1 MWTSAA
7 KRPWHDWRKPSPL
20 PTGSAPWTR
29 TGWSPWNQYWRTGK
43 HSRPRTPKP
52 SLSVA
57 PSQPFEVAI
66 SVSFHG
72 REKGLKRG
80 ARTFPRSPR
89 GVSGFIPSLVRY
101 GSYRSFKI
109 LQASQCNKNSV
120 RIDNHLQG
128 PTWTYCS
135 TPAILPFLLFLQH
148 YKFVPC
154 VGSLRLLLSFSWIA
168 CLLGISPL

>member
-29 TGWSPWNQYWRTGK
+29 KGWSPWNQYWRTGK
-43 HSRPRTPKP
+43 TLEAAYPEA
-52 SLSVA
+52 LSVA

-80 ARTFPRSPR
+80 ARTCPRSPR

-101 GSYRSFKI
+101 GSHHSRLKSSRPPSVTRTVFELITTFKAL
-109 LQASQCNKNSV
+109 LQSLCLPLGHTAL
-120 RIDNHLQG
+120 LQLYYLS
-128 PTWTYCS
+128 YCS
-135 TPAILPFLLFLQH
+135 SNIPNSFL
-148 YKFVPC
+148 V
-154 VGSLRLLLSFSWIA
+154 
-168 CLLGISPL
+168 